1 MNGDEDHGGTPRRA
15 DGQPGEHPH
24 GQEHTTRAAEPA
36 PEPEPG
42 HGPAT
47 EPQPKRT
54 GGVTIRAAGC
64 VLWRRAP
71 GGGIEI
77 ALVHRPKYDD
87 WSHAKGK
94 LDPGESALTAALREV
109 AEETGMACEP
119 GPALPTVRYTVSG
132 RPKEVRYWAA
142 EVGPGERFV
151 PNPEVD
157 RLLWLK
163 PEAAR
168 PRLTHE
174 HDRTLVDALLTTLD
188 LV

>member
-1 MNGDEDHGGTPRRA
+1 MSGNENHDGTRRRRA
-15 DGQPGEHPH
+15 RGHADEHP
-24 GQEHTTRAAEPA
+24 R
-36 PEPEPG
+36 EPEPG
-42 HGPAT
+42 RPVERAL
-47 EPQPKRT
+47 EPGHEPEAGHKRP
-54 GGVTIRAAGC
+54 GGTIRAAGC

-71 GGGIEI
+71 EGGIEL

-109 AEETGMACEP
+109 AEETGMRCEP
-119 GPALPTVRYTVSG
+119 GPALPTVRYTVKG

-157 RLLWLK
+157 RLLWLR
-163 PEAAR
+163 PDAAR

-174 HDRTLVDALLTTLD
+174 HDRALVDALLKTLD
-188 LV
+188 PV